1 MVSQMVEFKAVIAD
15 PRTGKC
21 YQNTIAGHHA
31 NSLIGKKIG
40 DEFDGIFVELPGY
53 KLVVTGGTDK
63 AGFPMRRDVEGGRLR
78 EILTAESTGY
88 RSRTRH
94 KNRHKKLRHERGLR
108 KRVMV
113 RGNTITPEIT
123 QLNMRISSHG
133 SKPIDDLLAQEE
145 AT

>member
-1 MVSQMVEFKAVIAD
+1 MVEFKAVIAD
-15 PRTGKC
+15 PRSGKSF
-21 YQNTIAGHHA
+21 QNTIAGHHA

-40 DEFDGIFVELPGY
+40 DEFDGIFVSLPGY

-78 EILTAESTGY
+78 EILTAESTGF
-88 RSRTRH
+88 RSKSRH

-108 KRVMV
+108 KRIMV
-113 RGNTITPEIT
+113 RGNTITPEIS

-133 SKPIDDLLAQEE
+133 SKPIEDLLAQEE
-145 AT
+145 AN